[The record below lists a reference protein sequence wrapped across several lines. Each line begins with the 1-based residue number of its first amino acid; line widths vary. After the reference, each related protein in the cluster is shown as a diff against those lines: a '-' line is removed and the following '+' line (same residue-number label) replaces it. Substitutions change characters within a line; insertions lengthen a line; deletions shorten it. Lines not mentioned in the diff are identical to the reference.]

1 MENVSKY
8 LKKNFIVSASK
19 IVVTSMV
26 TLFLLPLVIK
36 KLGLE
41 LYGVIS
47 LTLIFSGV
55 SSILD
60 LGLSKAIV
68 LLSGD
73 KRTSENKVVS
83 SALLINTTIIVLLT
97 FMFVLLQL
105 ANVDLLGKQLDIDEN
120 LKFLVLNAGFLMLV
134 LMLLNNLCKAVLEAN
149 YLMHI
154 VSLGL
159 AIYTPLMYIVLF
171 IASFFTKDPAFYIL
185 TPLVLTTVLFL
196 VNVYIIIKKTKVK
209 LVKVVK
215 ADVLHVAKSTF
226 GFLNVGLINS
236 MVMPVMRY
244 VFVLMTASVELYAIF
259 DLSFKI
265 AMLANGLI
273 ISISTPMFAV
283 FSKKIETEP
292 REMIRIANKIFKIS
306 LALYILILIGYILLG
321 EWILPYLNLDV
332 SNTKVLHDITFVLIA
347 TLGTVAVVE
356 VYYRYFLGKNKLTKA
371 FVLKLVI
378 PIMGVGCFYL
388 FQESELIYRFIYA
401 YGAALIVSACIIVFA
416 FLNDVKHLKFKMV

>member
-1 MENVSKY
+1 LENVSKY
-8 LKKNFIVSASK
+8 LKKNFVVSASK

-60 LGLSKAIV
+60 LGLSKAVV

-73 KRTSENKVVS
+73 KTTTENKVVS
-83 SALLINTTIIVLLT
+83 SALLINGSIIAILSVI
-97 FMFVLLQL
+97 FIALQL
-105 ANVDLLGKQLDIDEN
+105 TSVDLLGKDLNIDEN
-120 LKFLVLNAGFLMLV
+120 DKFLVLNAGFLMLV
-134 LMLLNNLCKAVLEAN
+134 LMLLNNLCKSILEAN

-154 VSLGL
+154 VSLGM
-159 AIYTPLMYIVLF
+159 AVYTPLMYIIIF
-171 IASFFTKDPAFYIL
+171 IASFFTQSTSFYIL
-185 TPLVLTTVLFL
+185 TPLVLTTLLFL
-196 VNVYIIIKKTKVK
+196 VNVFIIIKRTKVK

-215 ADVLHVAKSTF
+215 KDVLYVAKCTL

-244 VFVLMTASVELYAIF
+244 VFVLMTASVELYALF

-273 ISISTPMFAV
+273 VSISTPMFAV
-283 FSKKIETEP
+283 FSKKIEEQP
-292 REMIRIANKIFKIS
+292 KEMVRIANKIFKIS
-306 LALYILILIGYILLG
+306 FALYAIILLGYFLLG

-332 SNTKVLHDITFVLIA
+332 DSTKVLHDITFVLIA

-371 FVLKLVI
+371 FLLKLFI
-378 PIMGVGCFYL
+378 PVLAVGFFYV
-388 FQESELIYRFIYA
+388 FNGFDLIYRFIYA
-401 YGAALIVSACIIVFA
+401 YGVSLFVSAIIIVLA
-416 FLNDVKHLKFKMV
+416 FVKDIKQLKMKIV